1 VERYNSSQSAVEK
14 ENAMHKRWVKA
25 SAAAAALVIVVV
37 GLIPLFVNA
46 DTFRPTIENQLTTS
60 LGRKVT
66 LGHLSLSLF
75 TGSLVAQDISIAD
88 DSSLSNSPFLQAKEL
103 RIGIELGELLFHHSV
118 QMTDLTVDSASIHLI
133 HAQNG
138 TWNFSSMGSAA
149 AQPASS
155 QSGSVPALTVSELKI
170 KNGSG
175 TVSSLPAAGNPIACS
190 DINLTVHQFSF
201 ATSFPFELSATIPG
215 DGSIKISGTA
225 GPISQ
230 KDASQT
236 PFQAT
241 LEIKHFD
248 PVAAGVVQPGDG
260 ISMLADFDAQV
271 TSDSGNLQSTGKI
284 VASRLQLARNG
295 SPSPQP
301 VNIDYTVS
309 DNLGSRT
316 GQVSDLAIHTGTV
329 AVHLNG
335 GYNATGQD
343 AVLDL
348 HLSAPNLPIDQLE
361 QLLPAAG
368 VRLPTG
374 SRLSGGTLT
383 ASLAITGPANAITIA
398 GPVEIDNTQLAGF
411 DLGSRIQGLNPFAGT
426 KNGTQIEKLSTTLNS
441 SPQSTQFSSIYASI
455 PMIGTASG
463 TGSVSPGGAL
473 DFQLTAKLSA
483 TSAVG
488 GLASTGINA
497 VGGLLGA
504 PKATLTDEG
513 IPLTIT
519 GTTSDPSIKANV
531 GAMLKQTAGGLLGNS
546 SGQQKS
552 NPIKSVKGLFGK

>member
-1 VERYNSSQSAVEK
+1 
-14 ENAMHKRWVKA
+14 MHKRWVKA

-118 QMTDLTVDSASIHLI
+118 QMTDLTVDSPSIHLI

-138 TWNFSSMGSAA
+138 TWNFSSIGSAA

-155 QSGSVPALTVSELKI
+155 QPGSVPALTVSELKI

-175 TVSSLPAAGNPIACS
+175 AVSSLPAAGNPIACS

-201 ATSFPFELSATIPG
+201 ATSFPFELSATVPG
-215 DGSIKISGTA
+215 DGSIEISGTA

-236 PFQAT
+236 PFRAT

-248 PVAAGVVQPGDG
+248 PVAVGVVQPGDG

-271 TSDSGNLQSTGKI
+271 TSESGNLQSTGKI

-411 DLGSRIQGLNPFAGT
+411 DLGSRIQGLNPFGGT

-504 PKATLTDEG
+504 PKATLTDKG

-552 NPIKSVKGLFGK
+552 NPIKSVKGLIGK

>member
-1 VERYNSSQSAVEK
+1 
-14 ENAMHKRWVKA
+14 
-25 SAAAAALVIVVV
+25 
-37 GLIPLFVNA
+37 
-46 DTFRPTIENQLTTS
+46 
-60 LGRKVT
+60 
-66 LGHLSLSLF
+66 LSLF

-118 QMTDLTVDSASIHLI
+118 QMTDLTVDSPSIHLI

-138 TWNFSSMGSAA
+138 TWNFSSIGSAA

-155 QSGSVPALTVSELKI
+155 QPGSVPALTVSELKI

-175 TVSSLPAAGNPIACS
+175 AVSSLPAAGNPIACS

-201 ATSFPFELSATIPG
+201 ATSFPFELSATVPG
-215 DGSIKISGTA
+215 DGSIEISGTA

-236 PFQAT
+236 PFRAT

-248 PVAAGVVQPGDG
+248 PVAVGVVQPGDG

-271 TSDSGNLQSTGKI
+271 TSESGNLQSTGKI

-301 VNIDYTVS
+301 INIDYTIS
-309 DNLGSRT
+309 NNLGSRT
-316 GQVSDLAIHTGTV
+316 GQVSDLAIHAGTV

-411 DLGSRIQGLNPFAGT
+411 DLGSRIQGLNPFGGT

-463 TGSVSPGGAL
+463 SGSVSPGGAL

-504 PKATLTDEG
+504 PKATLTDKG

-552 NPIKSVKGLFGK
+552 NPIKSVKGLIGK